1 MGLGYSNPNSN
12 PLPAVWV
19 IWGCHVRGTGPG
31 TLLSSAPAP
40 CLWPEQGLLGAARP
54 WSTVYQE
61 PQSQGWGAG
70 PRKTLAATRL
80 SMPGWVPEY
89 ISPHPGYC

>member
-54 WSTVYQE
+54 WSTVSLLSL
-61 PQSQGWGAG
+61 PGAPVSGLGGWTKKDPGSNQAQHAGLGA
-70 PRKTLAATRL
+70 
-80 SMPGWVPEY
+80 
-89 ISPHPGYC
+89 